1 MTSPPRNIEHGA
13 GIHIGSRRELMVDEY
28 LIAAMTRDAEL
39 RLHRPVP
46 QEVALEMDA
55 PWEGNASG
63 YVTVFQD
70 DDRYLMYYRGW
81 HFTHDAGSLE
91 FAHPEVVCVAESS
104 DGINWS
110 KPNLGLFEFDGSR
123 NNNIILDAR
132 EDSSPAINFVPFKDP
147 NPDAPAAERYKA
159 LANNRGYK
167 GLFALSS
174 PDGIHWTQMRDEPV
188 ITKGYFDSQNLA
200 FWDAKRGEYRDY
212 HRDFRHG
219 RDIMTCVSSDF
230 INWSEP
236 VFIDYNPTRIAELY
250 TNQITPYF
258 RAPHLFVG
266 FPARYVERPWTPAI
280 EDLPE
285 PEHRRLRANAQ
296 ERYGAAL
303 TDGLFMSSRDGLEF
317 NIWPEA
323 FIRPGLRP
331 QDNWTYGDN
340 YQNWGLVT
348 TRSQFD
354 GAPDE
359 LSIYVSEGYWRGQG
373 VCQRRYTLRMDGFV
387 SLHAPPS
394 GGSMITK
401 PIRFSGRNLELN
413 FSASAAG
420 SVRVEILH
428 GQVDLAVEGFGL
440 ADCVKLLGDDLD
452 RSVRWTQGADVSA
465 LSGELVR
472 LRFVLQ
478 DADIYSFR
486 FAE

>member
-1 MTSPPRNIEHGA
+1 MTTSHSSATID
-13 GIHIGSRRELMVDEY
+13 IGSRRELMVDDY
-28 LIAAMTRDAEL
+28 LIAALGRDAEL

-46 QEVALEMDA
+46 QEVVLETDA

-81 HFTHDAGSLE
+81 HFTLDSDSLQ
-91 FAHPEVVCVAESS
+91 FAHPEVVCIAESS
-104 DGINWS
+104 DGVNWS
-110 KPNLGLFEFDGSR
+110 KPDFGLVEYNGSR
-123 NNNIILDAR
+123 HNNIILDAR
-132 EDSSPAINFVPFKDP
+132 DDSSPAINFAPFKDP
-147 NPDAPAAERYKA
+147 NPDAPAEARYKA
-159 LANNRGYK
+159 FANNRGYK
-167 GLFALSS
+167 GLFALQS
-174 PDGIHWTQMRDEPV
+174 PDGLHWTPMHPEPV

-200 FWDAKRGEYRDY
+200 FWDAERGEYRDY

-219 RDIMTCVSSDF
+219 RDIMTCVSPDF
-230 INWSEP
+230 VNWSEP
-236 VFIDYNPTRIAELY
+236 VFIDYSPTRIAELY
-250 TNQITPYF
+250 TNQVTPYF

-266 FPARYVERPWTPAI
+266 FPARYVERPWSAAI

-285 PEHRRLRANAQ
+285 LAHRRIRSDTQ
-296 ERYGAAL
+296 ERHGAAV
-303 TDGLFMSSRDGLEF
+303 TDGLFMSSRDGQEF

-348 TRSQFD
+348 TRSLFE

-359 LSIYVSEGYWRGQG
+359 LSMYVSEGYWRGQG
-373 VCQRRYTLRMDGFV
+373 VSQRRYTLRMDGFA

-394 GGSMITK
+394 GGDMITK
-401 PIRFSGRNLELN
+401 PISFSGSNLELN

-428 GQVDLAVEGFGL
+428 GQVDLAVEGFGI
-440 ADCVKLLGDDLD
+440 ADCIELLGDDLD
-452 RSVRWTQGADVSA
+452 RTVRWKNGADVSA
-465 LSGELVR
+465 LSGEQVR

-478 DADIYSFR
+478 DADVFAFR
-486 FAE
+486 FVE

>member
-1 MTSPPRNIEHGA
+1 MTSLHSSAVID
-13 GIHIGSRRELMVDEY
+13 IGTRRELMVDDY

-46 QEVALEMDA
+46 QEIALETDA

-70 DDRYLMYYRGW
+70 NGRYLMYYRGW
-81 HFTHDAGSLE
+81 HFTLDSGSLE

-104 DGINWS
+104 DGIRWS
-110 KPNLGLFEFDGSR
+110 KPDLGLVEYDGSR
-123 NNNIILDAR
+123 HNNIILDAR
-132 EDSSPAINFVPFKDP
+132 DDSSPAINFAPFKDP
-147 NPDAPAAERYKA
+147 NPNAPAAERYKA
-159 LANNRGYK
+159 FANNRGYK
-167 GLFALSS
+167 GLFALCS
-174 PDGIHWTQMRDEPV
+174 PDGIHWTQMHDEPV

-200 FWDAKRGEYRDY
+200 FWDAERGEYRDY

-219 RDIMTCVSSDF
+219 RDIMTCVSPDF
-230 INWSEP
+230 LNWSEP

-250 TNQITPYF
+250 TNQIKPYY

-266 FPARYVERPWTPAI
+266 FPARYVERPWSPAI

-285 PEHRRLRANAQ
+285 QEHRRLRADAQ
-296 ERYGAAL
+296 ERHGAAV

-348 TRSQFD
+348 TPSQFV

-359 LSIYVSEGYWRGQG
+359 LSMYVSEGYWRGPG
-373 VCQRRYTLRMDGFV
+373 VSQRRYTLRVDGFV

-394 GGSMITK
+394 GGTMITK
-401 PIRFSGRNLELN
+401 PIRFRGNNLELN

-420 SVRVEILH
+420 SVRVELLH
-428 GQVDLAVEGFGL
+428 GQVDKAIDGFGL
-440 ADCVKLLGDDLD
+440 DDCVELLGDDLD
-452 RSVRWTQGADVSA
+452 RTVRWTQGADVSNF
-465 LSGELVR
+465 SGEIVR
-472 LRFVLQ
+472 LRFVLK

-486 FAE
+486 FTE